1 MPNNLGELIEVQR
14 KKLGLQQKQV
24 AKMVGITN
32 VSLCKVQ
39 TGERKLSKKKLK
51 ILADVLNV
59 DYLKVLECAGYDV
72 ELEIKVSKNH
82 IFQTMDEEI
91 MLLLDG
97 LTSESEDTKILKE
110 IMAILYRANKKDKE
124 SMEDMLKLLKAGV
137 YNSKL
142 NEKQSGYR

>member
-1 MPNNLGELIEVQR
+1 MSMPNNLGELIEVQR

-39 TGERKLSKKKLK
+39 TGERKLSKKKQK

-59 DYLKVLECAGYDV
+59 DYLKVLECADYDV

-137 YNSKL
+137 YNSK
-142 NEKQSGYR
+142 

>member
-1 MPNNLGELIEVQR
+1 MRYSGKIS
-14 KKLGLQQKQV
+14 LQQKQV

-59 DYLKVLECAGYDV
+59 DYLKVLECADYDV

-137 YNSKL
+137 YNSK
-142 NEKQSGYR
+142 

>member
-124 SMEDMLKLLKAGV
+124 SMEYMLKLLKAGV
-137 YNSKL
+137 YNSK
-142 NEKQSGYR
+142 

>member
-51 ILADVLNV
+51 ILADVLKVN
-59 DYLKVLECAGYDV
+59 YLKVLECAGYDV

-97 LTSESEDTKILKE
+97 LTSESQDTKILKE
-110 IMAILYRANKKDKE
+110 IMVILYRANKKDKE

-137 YNSKL
+137 YNSK
-142 NEKQSGYR
+142 

>member
-59 DYLKVLECAGYDV
+59 DYLKVLECADYDV

-110 IMAILYRANKKDKE
+110 IMAILYRTNKKDKE
-124 SMEDMLKLLKAGV
+124 SMEDMLKLLKAGA
-137 YNSKL
+137 YNSK
-142 NEKQSGYR
+142 

>member
-1 MPNNLGELIEVQR
+1 MSRPNNLGELIEVQR

-59 DYLKVLECAGYDV
+59 DYLKVLECADYDV

-137 YNSKL
+137 YNSK
-142 NEKQSGYR
+142 

>member
-1 MPNNLGELIEVQR
+1 MG

-59 DYLKVLECAGYDV
+59 DYLKVLECADYDV

-137 YNSKL
+137 YNSK
-142 NEKQSGYR
+142 

>member
-1 MPNNLGELIEVQR
+1 MPNKLGELIEVQR
-14 KKLGLQQKQV
+14 KKIGLQQKQV
-24 AKMVGITN
+24 AKMIGITN

-51 ILADVLNV
+51 ILADVLKV

-97 LTSESEDTKILKE
+97 LTSESQDTKILKE
-110 IMAILYRANKKDKE
+110 IMVILCRANKKDKE

-137 YNSKL
+137 YNSK
-142 NEKQSGYR
+142 

>member
-1 MPNNLGELIEVQR
+1 MSMPNNLGELIEVQR

-32 VSLCKVQ
+32 VSLWKVQ

-59 DYLKVLECAGYDV
+59 DYLKVLECADYDV

-137 YNSKL
+137 YNSK
-142 NEKQSGYR
+142 

>member
-59 DYLKVLECAGYDV
+59 DYLKVLECADYDV

-110 IMAILYRANKKDKE
+110 IMAILYRANNKDKE

-137 YNSKL
+137 YNSK
-142 NEKQSGYR
+142 

>member
-14 KKLGLQQKQV
+14 KKLGLQQKQE

-59 DYLKVLECAGYDV
+59 DYLKVLECADYDV

-137 YNSKL
+137 YNSK
-142 NEKQSGYR
+142 

>member
-1 MPNNLGELIEVQR
+1 MSMPNNLGELIEVQR

-51 ILADVLNV
+51 IL
-59 DYLKVLECAGYDV
+59 AGYDV

-137 YNSKL
+137 YNSK
-142 NEKQSGYR
+142 

>member
-1 MPNNLGELIEVQR
+1 MRYSGKNY
-14 KKLGLQQKQV
+14 GLQQKQV

-59 DYLKVLECAGYDV
+59 DYLKVLECADYDV

-137 YNSKL
+137 YNSK
-142 NEKQSGYR
+142 

>member
-59 DYLKVLECAGYDV
+59 DYLKVLECADYDV

-82 IFQTMDEEI
+82 IFPTMDEEI

-137 YNSKL
+137 YNSK
-142 NEKQSGYR
+142 

>member
-51 ILADVLNV
+51 LLADVLNV
-59 DYLKVLECAGYDV
+59 DYLKVLECADYDV

-137 YNSKL
+137 YNSK
-142 NEKQSGYR
+142 

>member
-59 DYLKVLECAGYDV
+59 DYLKVLECADYDV

-82 IFQTMDEEI
+82 ISQTMDEEI

-137 YNSKL
+137 YNSK
-142 NEKQSGYR
+142 

>member
-59 DYLKVLECAGYDV
+59 DYLKVLECADYDV

-91 MLLLDG
+91 MLLLGG

-137 YNSKL
+137 YNSK
-142 NEKQSGYR
+142 

>member
-59 DYLKVLECAGYDV
+59 DYLKVLECADYDV

-124 SMEDMLKLLKAGV
+124 SMEDMPKLLKAGV
-137 YNSKL
+137 YNSK
-142 NEKQSGYR
+142 

>member
-14 KKLGLQQKQV
+14 KELGLQQKQV

-59 DYLKVLECAGYDV
+59 DYLKVLECADYDV

-137 YNSKL
+137 YNSK
-142 NEKQSGYR
+142 

>member
-51 ILADVLNV
+51 IMADVLNV
-59 DYLKVLECAGYDV
+59 DYLKVLECADYDV

-137 YNSKL
+137 YNSK
-142 NEKQSGYR
+142 

>member
-24 AKMVGITN
+24 AKMVGLTN

-59 DYLKVLECAGYDV
+59 DYLKVLECADYDV

-137 YNSKL
+137 YNSK
-142 NEKQSGYR
+142 

>member
-1 MPNNLGELIEVQR
+1 MPNNIGELIEVQR

-59 DYLKVLECAGYDV
+59 DYLKVLECADYDV

-137 YNSKL
+137 YNSK
-142 NEKQSGYR
+142 

>member
-59 DYLKVLECAGYDV
+59 DYLKVLECADYDV

-124 SMEDMLKLLKAGV
+124 SMEDMLKLLKDRK
-137 YNSKL
+137 NI
-142 NEKQSGYR
+142 

>member
-59 DYLKVLECAGYDV
+59 DYLKVLECADYDV

-82 IFQTMDEEI
+82 IIE
-91 MLLLDG
+91 
-97 LTSESEDTKILKE
+97 
-110 IMAILYRANKKDKE
+110 
-124 SMEDMLKLLKAGV
+124 
-137 YNSKL
+137 NSRR
-142 NEKQSGYR
+142 NYSQ

>member
-51 ILADVLNV
+51 MLADVLNV
-59 DYLKVLECAGYDV
+59 DYLKVLECADYDV

-137 YNSKL
+137 YNSK
-142 NEKQSGYR
+142 

>member
-1 MPNNLGELIEVQR
+1 M
-14 KKLGLQQKQV
+14 QQKQV

-59 DYLKVLECAGYDV
+59 DYLKVLECADYDV

-137 YNSKL
+137 YNSK
-142 NEKQSGYR
+142 

>member
-39 TGERKLSKKKLK
+39 TGERKLSIKKLK

-59 DYLKVLECAGYDV
+59 DYLKVLECADYDV

-137 YNSKL
+137 YNSK
-142 NEKQSGYR
+142 

>member
-32 VSLCKVQ
+32 VSLSKVQ
-39 TGERKLSKKKLK
+39 TGERKLSKKNLK

-59 DYLKVLECAGYDV
+59 DYLKVLECADYDV

-137 YNSKL
+137 YNSK
-142 NEKQSGYR
+142 

>member
-59 DYLKVLECAGYDV
+59 DYLKVLECADYDV

-110 IMAILYRANKKDKE
+110 IMAILYRANKKTR
-124 SMEDMLKLLKAGV
+124 KAW
-137 YNSKL
+137 KIC
-142 NEKQSGYR
+142 